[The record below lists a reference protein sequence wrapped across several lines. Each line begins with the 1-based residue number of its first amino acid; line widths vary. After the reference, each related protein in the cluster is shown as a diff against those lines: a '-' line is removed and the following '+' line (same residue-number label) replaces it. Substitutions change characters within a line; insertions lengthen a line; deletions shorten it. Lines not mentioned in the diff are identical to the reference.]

1 MSMELGLMKTL
12 LNQEFYTNNKV
23 FARQGVFRSKETKSI
38 KRILDD
44 AMFKYKEDLG
54 TDDLEALFFTANPVL
69 TSAQKD
75 VYRSIF
81 QKIGVQQPLS
91 KEVAHDVLTQLNRE
105 ASADELADLS
115 FKISNGEI
123 TSLHPVREFIDQHA
137 DNFTPSLR
145 VDFEPIDIE
154 HLLTQNDLE
163 FKWGINIPTLAQ
175 MIPGV
180 NAGQLIVAAARPN
193 TGKTSSHASL
203 CAGPGGFIEQGAR
216 VMVLANEERA
226 TRVASR
232 YLTACCGMSLQE
244 IRNNKEQAE
253 KRIALL
259 KDNLFISD
267 ATGWDM
273 DRLEGAVKAY
283 QPDILI
289 ADMADK
295 FLPGGTFTAG
305 HEQLKATYIRLRIV
319 GKEYNTAIF
328 AMSQLS
334 AEAEGKVNASMS
346 MLEGSKTGKAS
357 EADLLI
363 CITNNPTFDGQE
375 EEDWTRHWCIVKNKL
390 TGRHGKVTTV
400 LNPLTARYEA

>member
-12 LNQEFYTNNKV
+12 LNKEFYDTNKV

-38 KRILDD
+38 KRVLDD
-44 AMFKYKEDLG
+44 AMFRYKEDLG
-54 TDDLEALFFTANPVL
+54 TDDLEALFFAANPAL

-81 QKIGVQQPLS
+81 QKVLIQQPLS

-115 FKISNGEI
+115 FKIANGEI

-154 HLLTQNDLE
+154 YLLTQNDLE
-163 FKWGINIPTLAQ
+163 FKWTINIPTVAQ
-175 MIPGV
+175 MIPGI

-226 TRVASR
+226 TRVAGR
-232 YLTACCGMSLQE
+232 YLTACCGMSLEE
-244 IRNNKEQAE
+244 IRKNKSQAE

-267 ATGWDM
+267 ATSWDM

-283 QPDILI
+283 KPDILI

-295 FLPGGTFTAG
+295 FLPGGVFTAG

>member
-1 MSMELGLMKTL
+1 
-12 LNQEFYTNNKV
+12 
-23 FARQGVFRSKETKSI
+23 
-38 KRILDD
+38 
-44 AMFKYKEDLG
+44 
-54 TDDLEALFFTANPVL
+54 
-69 TSAQKD
+69 
-75 VYRSIF
+75 
-81 QKIGVQQPLS
+81 
-91 KEVAHDVLTQLNRE
+91 
-105 ASADELADLS
+105 
-115 FKISNGEI
+115 
-123 TSLHPVREFIDQHA
+123 
-137 DNFTPSLR
+137 
-145 VDFEPIDIE
+145 
-154 HLLTQNDLE
+154 
-163 FKWGINIPTLAQ
+163 
-175 MIPGV
+175 
-180 NAGQLIVAAARPN
+180 
-193 TGKTSSHASL
+193 
-203 CAGPGGFIEQGAR
+203 
-216 VMVLANEERA
+216 
-226 TRVASR
+226 
-232 YLTACCGMSLQE
+232 MSLDE
-244 IRNNKEQAE
+244 IRKNKSQAE

-267 ATGWDM
+267 ATSWDM

-283 QPDILI
+283 KPDILI

-295 FLPGGTFTAG
+295 FLPGGVFTAG

>member
-12 LNQEFYTNNKV
+12 LNKEFYDTNKV

-38 KRILDD
+38 KRVLDD
-44 AMFKYKEDLG
+44 AMFRYKEDLG
-54 TDDLEALFFTANPVL
+54 TDDLEAANPTL

-81 QKIGVQQPLS
+81 QKVLIQQPLS

-115 FKISNGEI
+115 FKIANGEI

-154 HLLTQNDLE
+154 YLLTQNALE
-163 FKWGINIPTLAQ
+163 FKWHINIPTVAQ
-175 MIPGV
+175 MIPGI

-226 TRVASR
+226 TRVAGR
-232 YLTACCGMSLQE
+232 YLTACCGMSLDE
-244 IRNNKEQAE
+244 IRKNKSQAE

-267 ATGWDM
+267 ATSWDM

-283 QPDILI
+283 KPDILI

>member
-295 FLPGGTFTAG
+295 FLPGGVFTAG

>member
-12 LNQEFYTNNKV
+12 LNKEFYDTNKV

-38 KRILDD
+38 KRVLDD
-44 AMFKYKEDLG
+44 AMFRYKEDLG
-54 TDDLEALFFTANPVL
+54 TDDLEALFFTANPTL

-81 QKIGVQQPLS
+81 QKVLIQQPLS

-115 FKISNGEI
+115 FKIANGEI

-154 HLLTQNDLE
+154 YLLTQNDLE
-163 FKWGINIPTLAQ
+163 FKWTINIPTVAQ
-175 MIPGV
+175 MIPGI

-226 TRVASR
+226 TRVAGR
-232 YLTACCGMSLQE
+232 YLTACCGMSLDE
-244 IRNNKEQAE
+244 IRKNKSQAE

-283 QPDILI
+283 KPDILI

-295 FLPGGTFTAG
+295 FLPGGVFTAG

>member
-12 LNQEFYTNNKV
+12 LNKEFYDNNKV
-23 FARQGVFRSKETKSI
+23 FSRQGVFRSKETRSI
-38 KRILDD
+38 KKVLDD
-44 AMFKYKEDLG
+44 AMFKYEEDLG
-54 TDDLEALFFTANPVL
+54 TDDLEALFFAANPVL

-75 VYRSIF
+75 VFTSLF

-105 ASADELADLS
+105 ASADQLADLS

-137 DNFTPSLR
+137 DNFTPSMR
-145 VDFEPIDIE
+145 VDFEPIEIE
-154 HLLTQNDLE
+154 HLLAQNDLE
-163 FKWGINIPTLAQ
+163 FKWTINIPTVAQ
-175 MIPGV
+175 MIPGI

-203 CAGPGGFIEQGAR
+203 CAAPGGFIEQGAR
-216 VMVLANEERA
+216 VMVLANEERSA
-226 TRVASR
+226 RVGSR
-232 YLTACCGMSLQE
+232 YLTACCGMDLHE
-244 IRNNKEQAE
+244 IRKNKEVAD
-253 KRIALL
+253 KRMTRLRE
-259 KDNLFISD
+259 NLYLTD
-267 ATGWDM
+267 ATGWDL

-283 QPDILI
+283 KPDIVI

-305 HEQLKATYIRLRIV
+305 HEQLKATYIRLRIIA
-319 GKEYNTAIF
+319 KEYNTAIF

-363 CITNNPTFDGQE
+363 CITNNPTFEGQE

-390 TGRHGKVTTV
+390 TGRHGKVSTM

>member
-1 MSMELGLMKTL
+1 MELGLMKTL
-12 LNQEFYTNNKV
+12 LNKEFYDTNKV

-38 KRILDD
+38 KRVLDD
-44 AMFKYKEDLG
+44 AMFRYKEDLG
-54 TDDLEALFFTANPVL
+54 TDDLEALFFTANPTL

-81 QKIGVQQPLS
+81 QKVLIQQPLS

-115 FKISNGEI
+115 FKIANGEI

-154 HLLTQNDLE
+154 YLLTQNDLE
-163 FKWGINIPTLAQ
+163 FKWTINIPTVAQ
-175 MIPGV
+175 MIPGI

-226 TRVASR
+226 TRVAGR
-232 YLTACCGMSLQE
+232 YLTACCGMSLDE
-244 IRNNKEQAE
+244 IRKNKSQAE

-283 QPDILI
+283 KPDILI

-295 FLPGGTFTAG
+295 FLPGGVFTAG

>member
-12 LNQEFYTNNKV
+12 LNKEFYDTNKV

-38 KRILDD
+38 KRVLDD
-44 AMFKYKEDLG
+44 AMFRYKEDLG
-54 TDDLEALFFTANPVL
+54 TDDLEALFFTANPTL

-81 QKIGVQQPLS
+81 QKVLIQQPLS

-115 FKISNGEI
+115 FKIANGEI

-154 HLLTQNDLE
+154 YLLTQNDLE
-163 FKWGINIPTLAQ
+163 FKWTINIPTVAQ
-175 MIPGV
+175 MIPGI

-226 TRVASR
+226 TRVAGR
-232 YLTACCGMSLQE
+232 YLTACCGMSLDE
-244 IRNNKEQAE
+244 IRKNKSQAE

-267 ATGWDM
+267 ATSWDM

-283 QPDILI
+283 KPDILI

-295 FLPGGTFTAG
+295 FLPGGVFTAG

>member
-1 MSMELGLMKTL
+1 MELGLMKTL
-12 LNQEFYTNNKV
+12 LNKEFYDTNKV

-38 KRILDD
+38 KRVLDD
-44 AMFKYKEDLG
+44 AMFRYKEDLG
-54 TDDLEALFFTANPVL
+54 TDDFEALFFAANPAL

-81 QKIGVQQPLS
+81 QKVLIQQPLS

-115 FKISNGEI
+115 FKIANGEI

-154 HLLTQNDLE
+154 YLLTQNDLE
-163 FKWGINIPTLAQ
+163 FKWTINIPTVAQ
-175 MIPGV
+175 MIPGI

-226 TRVASR
+226 TRVAGR
-232 YLTACCGMSLQE
+232 YLTACCGMSLDE
-244 IRNNKEQAE
+244 IRKNKSQAE

-283 QPDILI
+283 KPDILI

-295 FLPGGTFTAG
+295 FLPGGVFTAG

>member
-12 LNQEFYTNNKV
+12 LNKEFYDTNKV

-38 KRILDD
+38 KRVLDD
-44 AMFKYKEDLG
+44 AMFRYKEDLG
-54 TDDLEALFFTANPVL
+54 TDDLEALFFTANPTL

-81 QKIGVQQPLS
+81 QKVLIQQPLS

-115 FKISNGEI
+115 FKIANGEI

-154 HLLTQNDLE
+154 YLLTQNALE
-163 FKWGINIPTLAQ
+163 FKWHINIPTVAQ
-175 MIPGV
+175 MIPGI

-226 TRVASR
+226 TRVAGR
-232 YLTACCGMSLQE
+232 YLTACCGMSLDE
-244 IRNNKEQAE
+244 IRKNKSQAE

-267 ATGWDM
+267 ATSWDM

-283 QPDILI
+283 KPDILI

>member
-1 MSMELGLMKTL
+1 MELGLMKTL
-12 LNQEFYTNNKV
+12 LNKEFYDTNKV

-38 KRILDD
+38 KRVLDD
-44 AMFKYKEDLG
+44 AMFRYKEDLG
-54 TDDLEALFFTANPVL
+54 TDDLEALFFTANPTL

-81 QKIGVQQPLS
+81 QKVLIQQPLS

-115 FKISNGEI
+115 FKIANGEI
-123 TSLHPVREFIDQHA
+123 TSLHPVREFIAQHA

-154 HLLTQNDLE
+154 YLLTQNALE
-163 FKWGINIPTLAQ
+163 FKWHINIPTVAQ
-175 MIPGV
+175 MIPGI

-226 TRVASR
+226 TRVAGR
-232 YLTACCGMSLQE
+232 YLTACCGMSLEE
-244 IRNNKEQAE
+244 IRKNKSQAE

-259 KDNLFISD
+259 KDKLFISD
-267 ATGWDM
+267 ATSWDM

-283 QPDILI
+283 KPDILI

-295 FLPGGTFTAG
+295 FLPGGVFTAG

>member
-1 MSMELGLMKTL
+1 MELGLMKTL
-12 LNQEFYTNNKV
+12 LNKEFYDTNKV

-38 KRILDD
+38 KRVLDD
-44 AMFKYKEDLG
+44 AMFRYKEDLG
-54 TDDLEALFFTANPVL
+54 TDDLEALFFTANPTL

-81 QKIGVQQPLS
+81 QKVLIQQPLS

-115 FKISNGEI
+115 FKIANGEI

-154 HLLTQNDLE
+154 YLLTQNDLE
-163 FKWGINIPTLAQ
+163 FKWTINIPTVAQ
-175 MIPGV
+175 MIPGI

-226 TRVASR
+226 TRVAGR
-232 YLTACCGMSLQE
+232 YLTACCGMSLDE
-244 IRNNKEQAE
+244 IRKNKSQAE

-267 ATGWDM
+267 ATSWDM

-283 QPDILI
+283 KPDILI

-295 FLPGGTFTAG
+295 FLPGGVFTAG